1 MPSEGDLSA
10 KWRDLYAVARA
21 EHLGVHD
28 IEYADL
34 RFADRIVVK
43 PIRADGA
50 RARGTAATDSNAD
63 HELVRRQRMP
73 KTEEKYIVALDIG
86 TSKVCV
92 LVGEVNDRGQIEII
106 GKGTSPMKGTRR
118 GNIIN
123 LDQAIDAVKKAVDEA
138 EVMAGLQIESV
149 YVGVAG
155 DHIRSVNSRGVV
167 SVIGKHKE
175 IAREDIDRVIEA
187 SKSINVPAE
196 LELLH
201 VIPREFV
208 VDGQDGIH
216 DPLGMTAARLEANVH
231 IVTGAR
237 THNQNVLTCVN
248 KAGIA
253 VQELV
258 LEQLAAAEAVLTQDE
273 REMGVLLMDIGAGTT
288 DYAVFL
294 EGNVVHTNVL
304 PVGAGH
310 FTSDISVVL
319 RTPMEDAERIK
330 KRYGCAL
337 GSLVTEDDPIEVP
350 TVGGRAPKI
359 LSKHELTEHPRAAR
373 GGDREARLSRHREG
387 RAGQRDPQ
395 RRGRSSAA
403 ARRWTAWWRWS
414 SRCSTSRRARACR
427 AGLSGLSDTV
437 AGPEWAAAAG
447 LLLWG
452 FRDRHESPASVRA
465 AGFARKSRTR
475 SSRCSR

>member
-1 MPSEGDLSA
+1 
-10 KWRDLYAVARA
+10 
-21 EHLGVHD
+21 
-28 IEYADL
+28 
-34 RFADRIVVK
+34 
-43 PIRADGA
+43 
-50 RARGTAATDSNAD
+50 
-63 HELVRRQRMP
+63 MP

-92 LVGEVNDRGQIEII
+92 LVGEITDRGQLEII

-123 LDQAIDAVKKAVDEA
+123 LDQAIEAVKKAVDEA

-167 SVIGKHKE
+167 SVTGKHRE
-175 IAREDIDRVIEA
+175 ISRDDIDRVIEA
-187 SKSINVPAE
+187 SKSINVPPD

-216 DPLGMTAARLEANVH
+216 DPLGMTAGRLEANVH

-237 THNQNVLTCVN
+237 THNQNVLTAVN

-294 EGNVVHTNVL
+294 EGNVVHT
-304 PVGAGH
+304 
-310 FTSDISVVL
+310 SDISVVL

-337 GSLVTEDDPIEVP
+337 GSLVTQDDPIEVP

-359 LSKHELTEHPRAAR
+359 LSRRELTNILEPRAAEIAKLVYRDLEKVGLDKEIRSGVVVVGGGAEMEGIVEMIEQVFDQQARKGMPR
-373 GGDREARLSRHREG
+373 GL
-387 RAGQRDPQ
+387 
-395 RRGRSSAA
+395 
-403 ARRWTAWWRWS
+403 
-414 SRCSTSRRARACR
+414 
-427 AGLSGLSDTV
+427 AGLADTV
-437 AGPEWAAAAG
+437 HGPEWAAAAG

-452 FRDRHESPASVRA
+452 FRDRARVRKQPRRGLGKIAESVRSW
-465 AGFARKSRTR
+465 FAQTS
-475 SSRCSR
+475 

>member
-1 MPSEGDLSA
+1 
-10 KWRDLYAVARA
+10 
-21 EHLGVHD
+21 
-28 IEYADL
+28 
-34 RFADRIVVK
+34 
-43 PIRADGA
+43 
-50 RARGTAATDSNAD
+50 
-63 HELVRRQRMP
+63 MP

-167 SVIGKHKE
+167 SV
-175 IAREDIDRVIEA
+175 
-187 SKSINVPAE
+187 
-196 LELLH
+196 
-201 VIPREFV
+201 
-208 VDGQDGIH
+208 DGQAPGDLARRHRPRHRGVEV
-216 DPLGMTAARLEANVH
+216 DQRPGGAGAAARDS
-231 IVTGAR
+231 AR
-237 THNQNVLTCVN
+237 VRRRRPGRHSRSARDDRDAARSERAHRHRRADAQPERAHRVN

-359 LSKHELTEHPRAAR
+359 LSKHELTNILEPRAAEIAKLVYRDLEKVGLDKEIRSGVVVVGGGAEMDGMVEMVEQVFDQQARKGVPR
-373 GGDREARLSRHREG
+373 GLG
-387 RAGQRDPQ
+387 
-395 RRGRSSAA
+395 
-403 ARRWTAWWRWS
+403 
-414 SRCSTSRRARACR
+414 
-427 AGLSGLSDTV
+427 GLSDTV

-452 FRDRHESPASVRA
+452 FRNRTRKCASVRA
-465 AGFARKSRTR
+465 RGFAQVADSFKSAV
-475 SSRCSR
+475 SRRRRNSKYCLNASQKMVTLPGDGK

>member
-1 MPSEGDLSA
+1 MP
-10 KWRDLYAVARA
+10 R
-21 EHLGVHD
+21 
-28 IEYADL
+28 
-34 RFADRIVVK
+34 
-43 PIRADGA
+43 
-50 RARGTAATDSNAD
+50 
-63 HELVRRQRMP
+63 
-73 KTEEKYIVALDIG
+73 TEDKYIVALDIG
-86 TSKVCV
+86 TSKVCA
-92 LVGEVNDRGQIEII
+92 LVGEVTDRGQLEII
-106 GKGTSPMKGTRR
+106 GKGTAPMKGTRR

-123 LDQAIDAVKKAVDEA
+123 LDQAIEAVKKAVDEA

-149 YVGVAG
+149 FVGVAG

-167 SVIGKHKE
+167 SVMGKHKE

-187 SKSINVPAE
+187 SKSINIPAE

-208 VDGQDGIH
+208 VDAQDGIH
-216 DPLGMTAARLEANVH
+216 DPLGMTATRLEANVH

-253 VQELV
+253 VQEIV

-273 REMGVLLMDIGAGTT
+273 REMGVLLMDIGGGTT

-337 GSLVTEDDPIEVP
+337 TSLVTDDDPIEVP

-359 LSKHELTEHPRAAR
+359 LSRHELTGILEPRAMEIAKLVYR
-373 GGDREARLSRHREG
+373 DLEKVGLDKEIRSGVVLVGGGAEMDGMVEMVEQVFDQQA
-387 RAGQRDPQ
+387 
-395 RRGRSSAA
+395 RRGVPRGFG
-403 ARRWTAWWRWS
+403 
-414 SRCSTSRRARACR
+414 
-427 AGLSGLSDTV
+427 GLADTV
-437 AGPEWAAAAG
+437 SGPEWAAAAG

-452 FRDRHESPASVRA
+452 LKGQSKVKKRPRKGLARVADSFKQW
-465 AGFARKSRTR
+465 FAWN
-475 SSRCSR
+475 

>member
-1 MPSEGDLSA
+1 MP
-10 KWRDLYAVARA
+10 R
-21 EHLGVHD
+21 
-28 IEYADL
+28 
-34 RFADRIVVK
+34 
-43 PIRADGA
+43 
-50 RARGTAATDSNAD
+50 
-63 HELVRRQRMP
+63 
-73 KTEEKYIVALDIG
+73 TEEKYIVALDIG

-92 LVGEVNDRGQIEII
+92 LVGEINDRNQIEII

-123 LDQAIDAVKKAVDEA
+123 LDQAVDAVKKAVDEA

-149 YVGVAG
+149 YVGVSG

-167 SVIGKHKE
+167 SVMGKHKE

-187 SKSINVPAE
+187 SKSINIPAE

-216 DPLGMTAARLEANVH
+216 DPLGMTATRLEANVH

-237 THNQNVLTCVN
+237 THDQNILTAVN

-258 LEQLAAAEAVLTQDE
+258 LEQLAAGEAVLTQDE
-273 REMGVLLMDIGAGTT
+273 REMGVLLMDLGAGTT

-337 GSLVTEDDPIEVP
+337 ASLVTEDDPIEVP

-359 LSKHELTEHPRAAR
+359 LSKQELTGILEPRAAEIAKLVYR
-373 GGDREARLSRHREG
+373 DLEKVGLEKEIRSGVVLVGGGAEMDGIVEIAEQIFDQS
-387 RAGQRDPQ
+387 A
-395 RRGRSSAA
+395 RRGVPR
-403 ARRWTAWWRWS
+403 
-414 SRCSTSRRARACR
+414 
-427 AGLSGLSDTV
+427 GLGGLSDTV
-437 AGPEWAAAAG
+437 PGPEWAAAAG

-452 FRDRHESPASVRA
+452 FRTEAKVRRRP
-465 AGFARKSRTR
+465 RKGLAKVADSFKQLFTWN
-475 SSRCSR
+475 

>member
-1 MPSEGDLSA
+1 M
-10 KWRDLYAVARA
+10 AR
-21 EHLGVHD
+21 
-28 IEYADL
+28 
-34 RFADRIVVK
+34 
-43 PIRADGA
+43 
-50 RARGTAATDSNAD
+50 
-63 HELVRRQRMP
+63 
-73 KTEEKYIVALDIG
+73 TEEKYIVALDIG

-92 LVGEVNDRGQIEII
+92 LVGEISDRRQLEII
-106 GKGTSPMKGTRR
+106 GKGTAPMRGTRR

-123 LDQAIDAVKKAVDEA
+123 LDQAVDAVKKAVDEA

-167 SVIGKHKE
+167 SVVGKHRE
-175 IAREDIDRVIEA
+175 ISREDIDRVIEA
-187 SKSINVPAE
+187 SKSINIPAE

-216 DPLGMTAARLEANVH
+216 DPLGMTAQRLEANVH

-237 THNQNVLTCVN
+237 THNQNILTCVN

-258 LEQLAAAEAVLTQDE
+258 LEQLAAGEAVLTPDE
-273 REMGVLLMDIGAGTT
+273 REMGVLLLDLGAGTA

-330 KRYGCAL
+330 KRHGCAL
-337 GSLVTEDDPIEVP
+337 SSLITENDPIEVP

-359 LSKHELTEHPRAAR
+359 VSRHELTNILEPRAAEIAKLVYKDLEKVGLDKEIRSGVVMVGGGAEMDGMIEMIEQVFDQQARKGIPR
-373 GGDREARLSRHREG
+373 GLG
-387 RAGQRDPQ
+387 
-395 RRGRSSAA
+395 
-403 ARRWTAWWRWS
+403 
-414 SRCSTSRRARACR
+414 
-427 AGLSGLSDTV
+427 GLADTV

-452 FRDRHESPASVRA
+452 FRTEAKVRKRPRTGLARVADSFRSWFA
-465 AGFARKSRTR
+465 AE
-475 SSRCSR
+475 

>member
-1 MPSEGDLSA
+1 
-10 KWRDLYAVARA
+10 
-21 EHLGVHD
+21 
-28 IEYADL
+28 
-34 RFADRIVVK
+34 
-43 PIRADGA
+43 
-50 RARGTAATDSNAD
+50 
-63 HELVRRQRMP
+63 MP
-73 KTEEKYIVALDIG
+73 KTEEKYVVALDIG

-92 LVGEVNDRGQIEII
+92 LVGEVNDRNQLEII

-138 EVMAGLQIESV
+138 EVMAGLQIESA

-167 SVIGKHKE
+167 SVMGKHKE

-201 VIPREFV
+201 VVPRQFV

-216 DPLGMTAARLEANVH
+216 DPLGMTAQRLEANVH

-237 THNQNVLTCVN
+237 THNQNVLTAVN

-273 REMGVLLMDIGAGTT
+273 REMGVLLMDVGAGTT

-359 LSKHELTEHPRAAR
+359 LSKHELTNILEPRAAEIAKLVYRDLEKVGLEKEIRSGVVLVGGGAEMDGMVEMVEQIFDQQARKGVPR
-373 GGDREARLSRHREG
+373 GLG
-387 RAGQRDPQ
+387 
-395 RRGRSSAA
+395 
-403 ARRWTAWWRWS
+403 
-414 SRCSTSRRARACR
+414 
-427 AGLSGLSDTV
+427 GLADTV

-452 FRDRHESPASVRA
+452 FRDRTRVRKRPRKGLARMVDSFRSLFA
-465 AGFARKSRTR
+465 ATD
-475 SSRCSR
+475 

>member
-1 MPSEGDLSA
+1 MS
-10 KWRDLYAVARA
+10 R
-21 EHLGVHD
+21 
-28 IEYADL
+28 
-34 RFADRIVVK
+34 
-43 PIRADGA
+43 
-50 RARGTAATDSNAD
+50 
-63 HELVRRQRMP
+63 
-73 KTEEKYIVALDIG
+73 TEDKYIVALDIG
-86 TSKVCV
+86 TSKVCA
-92 LVGEVNDRGQIEII
+92 LVGEINDRGHVEII

-138 EVMAGLQIESV
+138 EVMAGLQIESA

-167 SVIGKHKE
+167 SVMGKHKE
-175 IAREDIDRVIEA
+175 IGREDIDRVIEA
-187 SKSINVPAE
+187 SKSIAIPAE

-216 DPLGMTAARLEANVH
+216 DPLGMTATRLEANVH

-237 THNQNVLTCVN
+237 THDQNILTCVN

-253 VQELV
+253 VHELV

-273 REMGVLLMDIGAGTT
+273 REMGVLLMDIGGGTT

-337 GSLVTEDDPIEVP
+337 ASLVTEDDPIEVP

-359 LSKHELTEHPRAAR
+359 LSRQELTGILEPRAAEIAKLVYR
-373 GGDREARLSRHREG
+373 DLEKVGLDKEIRSGVVLVGGGAEMDGMVEMVEQVFDQQA
-387 RAGQRDPQ
+387 
-395 RRGRSSAA
+395 RRGVPR
-403 ARRWTAWWRWS
+403 
-414 SRCSTSRRARACR
+414 
-427 AGLSGLSDTV
+427 GVGGLSDTV
-437 AGPEWAAAAG
+437 GGPEWAAAVG

-452 FRDRHESPASVRA
+452 LKDQSRVRKRPRKGLA
-465 AGFARKSRTR
+465 KVADSFKSLFAWT
-475 SSRCSR
+475 

>member
-1 MPSEGDLSA
+1 MP
-10 KWRDLYAVARA
+10 R
-21 EHLGVHD
+21 
-28 IEYADL
+28 
-34 RFADRIVVK
+34 
-43 PIRADGA
+43 
-50 RARGTAATDSNAD
+50 
-63 HELVRRQRMP
+63 
-73 KTEEKYIVALDIG
+73 TEDKYVVALDIG
-86 TSKVCV
+86 TSKVCA
-92 LVGEVNDRGQIEII
+92 LVGEISDRGLLEII

-123 LDQAIDAVKKAVDEA
+123 LDQAIEAVKKAVDEA
-138 EVMAGLQIESV
+138 EVMAGLQIDAV
-149 YVGVAG
+149 YAGVSG

-167 SVIGKHKE
+167 SVMGKHKE
-175 IAREDIDRVIEA
+175 IGREDIDRVIEA
-187 SKSINVPAE
+187 SKSINIPAE

-216 DPLGMTAARLEANVH
+216 DPVGMTATRLEANVH

-237 THNQNVLTCVN
+237 THDQNILTCVN

-273 REMGVLLMDIGAGTT
+273 REMGVLLMDIGGGTT

-337 GSLVTEDDPIEVP
+337 SSLVMSDDPIEVP

-359 LSKHELTEHPRAAR
+359 LSKHELTGILEPRAAEIAKLVYRDLEKVGLEKEIRSGVVLVGGGAEMDGMVELVEQVFDQSARKGVPR
-373 GGDREARLSRHREG
+373 GFG
-387 RAGQRDPQ
+387 
-395 RRGRSSAA
+395 
-403 ARRWTAWWRWS
+403 
-414 SRCSTSRRARACR
+414 
-427 AGLSGLSDTV
+427 GLADTV
-437 AGPEWAAAAG
+437 SSPEYVAAAG

-452 FRDRHESPASVRA
+452 LRNQTKVQAKRPRR
-465 AGFARKSRTR
+465 GFAKVADSFR
-475 SSRCSR
+475 SWFAWS

>member
-1 MPSEGDLSA
+1 MP
-10 KWRDLYAVARA
+10 R
-21 EHLGVHD
+21 
-28 IEYADL
+28 
-34 RFADRIVVK
+34 
-43 PIRADGA
+43 
-50 RARGTAATDSNAD
+50 
-63 HELVRRQRMP
+63 
-73 KTEEKYIVALDIG
+73 TEEKYIVALDIG

-92 LVGEVNDRGQIEII
+92 LVGEVNDRNQVEII

-149 YVGVAG
+149 YVGMAG

-167 SVIGKHKE
+167 SVMRKHKE
-175 IAREDIDRVIEA
+175 IGPEDIDRVIEA
-187 SKSINVPAE
+187 SKSINIPGE

-216 DPLGMTAARLEANVH
+216 DPLGMTATRLEANVH

-237 THNQNVLTCVN
+237 THNQNILTCVN

-273 REMGVLLMDIGAGTT
+273 REMGVLLMDLGAGTT

-330 KRYGCAL
+330 KRYGCAIA
-337 GSLVTEDDPIEVP
+337 SLVTEDDPIEVP

-359 LSKHELTEHPRAAR
+359 LTRQELTSILEPRAAEIAKLVYRDLEKVGLEKEIRSGVVLVGGGAEMDGMVEMVEQVFDQSARKGVPR
-373 GGDREARLSRHREG
+373 GLG
-387 RAGQRDPQ
+387 
-395 RRGRSSAA
+395 
-403 ARRWTAWWRWS
+403 
-414 SRCSTSRRARACR
+414 
-427 AGLSGLSDTV
+427 GLSDTV
-437 AGPEWAAAAG
+437 NGPEWTAAAG

-452 FRDRHESPASVRA
+452 FRNQAKTRRRPKRGLGKVAESVKQLFSW
-465 AGFARKSRTR
+465 S
-475 SSRCSR
+475 

>member
-1 MPSEGDLSA
+1 M
-10 KWRDLYAVARA
+10 AR
-21 EHLGVHD
+21 
-28 IEYADL
+28 
-34 RFADRIVVK
+34 
-43 PIRADGA
+43 
-50 RARGTAATDSNAD
+50 
-63 HELVRRQRMP
+63 
-73 KTEEKYIVALDIG
+73 TEENYIVALDIG

-92 LVGEVNDRGQIEII
+92 LVGEINDRNQIEII

-123 LDQAIDAVKKAVDEA
+123 LDQAVEAVKKAVDEA

-167 SVIGKHKE
+167 SVMGKHKE
-175 IAREDIDRVIEA
+175 IGREDIERVIEA
-187 SKSINVPAE
+187 SKSINIPGE

-216 DPLGMTAARLEANVH
+216 DPLGMTATRLEANVH

-237 THNQNVLTCVN
+237 THDQNILTCVN

-258 LEQLAAAEAVLTQDE
+258 LEQLAAAESVLTQDE
-273 REMGVLLMDIGAGTT
+273 REMGVLLMDLGAGTT

-319 RTPMEDAERIK
+319 RTPMDDAERIK

-337 GSLVTEDDPIEVP
+337 ASLVIADDPIEVP

-359 LSKHELTEHPRAAR
+359 LTKQELTGILEPRAAEIAKLVYRDLEKVGLEKEIRSGVVLVGGGAEMDGMVEMVEQVFDQQARKGVPR
-373 GGDREARLSRHREG
+373 GLGGLADTVNTPEC
-387 RAGQRDPQ
+387 
-395 RRGRSSAA
+395 AA
-403 ARRWTAWWRWS
+403 AT
-414 SRCSTSRRARACR
+414 
-427 AGLSGLSDTV
+427 
-437 AGPEWAAAAG
+437 G

-452 FRDRHESPASVRA
+452 FRHQAKARRRPRRGLARVADTMKQW
-465 AGFARKSRTR
+465 FAFS
-475 SSRCSR
+475 

>member
-1 MPSEGDLSA
+1 MP
-10 KWRDLYAVARA
+10 R
-21 EHLGVHD
+21 
-28 IEYADL
+28 
-34 RFADRIVVK
+34 
-43 PIRADGA
+43 
-50 RARGTAATDSNAD
+50 
-63 HELVRRQRMP
+63 
-73 KTEEKYIVALDIG
+73 TEEKYIVALDIG

-92 LVGEVNDRGQIEII
+92 LVGEINDRNQIEII

-123 LDQAIDAVKKAVDEA
+123 LDQAVDAVKKAVDEA

-167 SVIGKHKE
+167 SVMGKHKE
-175 IAREDIDRVIEA
+175 IGREDIDRVIEA
-187 SKSINVPAE
+187 SKSINIPAE

-216 DPLGMTAARLEANVH
+216 DPLGMTATRLEANVH

-237 THNQNVLTCVN
+237 THDQNILTAVN

-273 REMGVLLMDIGAGTT
+273 REMGVLLMDLGAGTT

-330 KRYGCAL
+330 KRYGCVLA
-337 GSLVTEDDPIEVP
+337 SLVTEDDPIEVP

-359 LSKHELTEHPRAAR
+359 LSKQELTGILEPRAAEIAKLVYR
-373 GGDREARLSRHREG
+373 DLEKVGLEKEIRSGVVIVGGGAEMDGIVEMSEQIFDQSA
-387 RAGQRDPQ
+387 
-395 RRGRSSAA
+395 RRGVPR
-403 ARRWTAWWRWS
+403 
-414 SRCSTSRRARACR
+414 
-427 AGLSGLSDTV
+427 GLGGLSDTV

-452 FRDRHESPASVRA
+452 FRTEAKVRRRP
-465 AGFARKSRTR
+465 RKGLGKVADSFKQLFTWG
-475 SSRCSR
+475 

>member
-1 MPSEGDLSA
+1 MS
-10 KWRDLYAVARA
+10 R
-21 EHLGVHD
+21 
-28 IEYADL
+28 
-34 RFADRIVVK
+34 
-43 PIRADGA
+43 
-50 RARGTAATDSNAD
+50 
-63 HELVRRQRMP
+63 
-73 KTEEKYIVALDIG
+73 TEDKYIVALDIG
-86 TSKVCV
+86 TSKVCA
-92 LVGEVNDRGQIEII
+92 LVGEISDRGQLEII

-123 LDQAIDAVKKAVDEA
+123 LDQAIEAVKKAVDEA

-167 SVIGKHKE
+167 SVMGKHKE
-175 IAREDIDRVIEA
+175 IGREDIDRVIEA
-187 SKSINVPAE
+187 SKSIAIPPD

-201 VIPREFV
+201 VIPREFI

-216 DPLGMTAARLEANVH
+216 DPQGMTAARLESNVH

-273 REMGVLLMDIGAGTT
+273 REMGVLLMDIGGGTT

-294 EGNVVHTNVL
+294 EGNVIHTNVL

-337 GSLVTEDDPIEVP
+337 ASLVTEDDPIEVP

-359 LSKHELTEHPRAAR
+359 LSRQELTGILEPRAAEIAKLVYRDLEKVGLEKEIRSGVVLVGGGAEMDGMVEMVEQVFDQQARKGVPR
-373 GGDREARLSRHREG
+373 GVG
-387 RAGQRDPQ
+387 
-395 RRGRSSAA
+395 
-403 ARRWTAWWRWS
+403 
-414 SRCSTSRRARACR
+414 
-427 AGLSGLSDTV
+427 GLSDTV
-437 AGPEWAAAAG
+437 SGPEWAAACG

-452 FRDRHESPASVRA
+452 LRDQTRIRKRPRKGLSRVADSFKQW
-465 AGFARKSRTR
+465 FAWS
-475 SSRCSR
+475 

>member
-1 MPSEGDLSA
+1 MP
-10 KWRDLYAVARA
+10 R
-21 EHLGVHD
+21 
-28 IEYADL
+28 
-34 RFADRIVVK
+34 
-43 PIRADGA
+43 
-50 RARGTAATDSNAD
+50 
-63 HELVRRQRMP
+63 
-73 KTEEKYIVALDIG
+73 TEEKYVVALDIG

-92 LVGEVNDRGQIEII
+92 LVGEVNDRGQLEII

-123 LDQAIDAVKKAVDEA
+123 LDQAIDAVKKAIDEA
-138 EVMAGLQIESV
+138 EVMAGLQIETAF
-149 YVGVAG
+149 VGIAG

-167 SVIGKHKE
+167 SVTGKHKE
-175 IAREDIDRVIEA
+175 ISREDIDRVIEA

-253 VQELV
+253 VQEIV

-273 REMGVLLMDIGAGTT
+273 REMGVLLMDMGAGTT

-337 GSLVTEDDPIEVP
+337 GSLVTDDDPIEVP

-359 LSKHELTEHPRAAR
+359 LSRHELTNILEPRAAEIAKLVYRDIEKVGLEKEIRSGVVVVGGGAEMEGVVEMVEQIFNQQARKGTPR
-373 GGDREARLSRHREG
+373 GLG
-387 RAGQRDPQ
+387 
-395 RRGRSSAA
+395 
-403 ARRWTAWWRWS
+403 
-414 SRCSTSRRARACR
+414 
-427 AGLSGLSDTV
+427 GLSDTV
-437 AGPEWAAAAG
+437 NAPEWAAAAG

-452 FRDRHESPASVRA
+452 FRMQSKVRRRPRRGLARVAESFRSW
-465 AGFARKSRTR
+465 FATS
-475 SSRCSR
+475 

>member
-1 MPSEGDLSA
+1 MS
-10 KWRDLYAVARA
+10 R
-21 EHLGVHD
+21 
-28 IEYADL
+28 
-34 RFADRIVVK
+34 
-43 PIRADGA
+43 
-50 RARGTAATDSNAD
+50 
-63 HELVRRQRMP
+63 
-73 KTEEKYIVALDIG
+73 TEEKYVVALDIG
-86 TSKVCV
+86 TSKVCA
-92 LVGEVNDRGQIEII
+92 LIGEIGERGQLEII
-106 GKGTSPMKGTRR
+106 GKGTAPMRGTRR

-123 LDQAIDAVKKAVDEA
+123 LDQAVEAVKKAVDEA
-138 EVMAGLQIESV
+138 EVMAGLQVESV
-149 YVGVAG
+149 YVGVSG

-167 SVIGKHKE
+167 SVMGKHKE
-175 IAREDIDRVIEA
+175 IGRDDIDRVIEA

-216 DPLGMTAARLEANVH
+216 DPLGMTATRLEANVH

-253 VQELV
+253 VKELV

-273 REMGVLLMDIGAGTT
+273 REMGVLLMDIGGGTT

-330 KRYGCAL
+330 KRHGCAL
-337 GSLVTEDDPIEVP
+337 TSMVAGEDPIEVP

-359 LSKHELTEHPRAAR
+359 LSRQELTGILEPRAAEIAKLVYR
-373 GGDREARLSRHREG
+373 DLEKVGLEKEIRSGVVLVGGGAEMEGMVEMVEQIFDHQARKG
-387 RAGQRDPQ
+387 VPQ
-395 RRGRSSAA
+395 GVG
-403 ARRWTAWWRWS
+403 
-414 SRCSTSRRARACR
+414 
-427 AGLSGLSDTV
+427 GLADTV
-437 AGPEWAAAAG
+437 SGPEWAAATG

-452 FRDRHESPASVRA
+452 LKDQTKARRRPKKGLSKVADSFKQW
-465 AGFARKSRTR
+465 FAWA
-475 SSRCSR
+475 

>member
-1 MPSEGDLSA
+1 
-10 KWRDLYAVARA
+10 
-21 EHLGVHD
+21 
-28 IEYADL
+28 
-34 RFADRIVVK
+34 
-43 PIRADGA
+43 
-50 RARGTAATDSNAD
+50 
-63 HELVRRQRMP
+63 MP

-92 LVGEVNDRGQIEII
+92 LVGEVSDRNQLEII

-123 LDQAIDAVKKAVDEA
+123 LDQAIDAVKKAIDEA

-149 YVGVAG
+149 YVGIAG
-155 DHIRSVNSRGVV
+155 DHIRSVNSRGVI
-167 SVIGKHKE
+167 SVMGKHKE
-175 IAREDIDRVIEA
+175 ISRDDIDRVIEA
-187 SKSINVPAE
+187 SKTINIPGE

-201 VIPREFV
+201 VIPREFI

-216 DPLGMTAARLEANVH
+216 DPLGMTAQRLEANVH

-237 THNQNVLTCVN
+237 THDQNVLTAVN

-273 REMGVLLMDIGAGTT
+273 REMGVLLMDLGAGTT

-359 LSKHELTEHPRAAR
+359 LSRHELTNILEPRAAEIAKLVYRDLEKVGLDKEIRSGVVIVGGGAEMDGMVEMVEQIFDQQARKGMPR
-373 GGDREARLSRHREG
+373 GLG
-387 RAGQRDPQ
+387 
-395 RRGRSSAA
+395 
-403 ARRWTAWWRWS
+403 
-414 SRCSTSRRARACR
+414 
-427 AGLSGLSDTV
+427 GLSDTV
-437 AGPEWAAAAG
+437 SGPEWAAAAG

-452 FRDRHESPASVRA
+452 FRDRSRIRKRPRKGLARLADSFRSL
-465 AGFARKSRTR
+465 FAQE
-475 SSRCSR
+475 

>member
-1 MPSEGDLSA
+1 
-10 KWRDLYAVARA
+10 
-21 EHLGVHD
+21 
-28 IEYADL
+28 
-34 RFADRIVVK
+34 
-43 PIRADGA
+43 
-50 RARGTAATDSNAD
+50 
-63 HELVRRQRMP
+63 MP

-92 LVGEVNDRGQIEII
+92 LVGEVNDRGQLEII

-123 LDQAIDAVKKAVDEA
+123 LDQAIDAVKKAIDEA
-138 EVMAGLQIESV
+138 EVMAGVQIESV
-149 YVGVAG
+149 YVGIAG
-155 DHIRSVNSRGVV
+155 DHIRSVNSRGVI
-167 SVIGKHKE
+167 SVMGKHKE

-237 THNQNVLTCVN
+237 THNQNVLTAVN

-273 REMGVLLMDIGAGTT
+273 REMGVLLMDVGAGTT

-359 LSKHELTEHPRAAR
+359 LSRHELTNILEPRAAEISKLVYR
-373 GGDREARLSRHREG
+373 DLEKVGLDKEIRSGVVLVGGGAEMDGMVEIVEQIFDQQA
-387 RAGQRDPQ
+387 
-395 RRGRSSAA
+395 RRGTPR
-403 ARRWTAWWRWS
+403 
-414 SRCSTSRRARACR
+414 
-427 AGLSGLSDTV
+427 GLGGLSDTV
-437 AGPEWAAAAG
+437 GGPEWAAAAG

-452 FRDRHESPASVRA
+452 FRDRARVRKRPAKGLSKIASSVKSW
-465 AGFARKSRTR
+465 FATT
-475 SSRCSR
+475 

>member
-1 MPSEGDLSA
+1 MPRTE
-10 KWRDLYAVARA
+10 
-21 EHLGVHD
+21 
-28 IEYADL
+28 
-34 RFADRIVVK
+34 DR
-43 PIRADGA
+43 
-50 RARGTAATDSNAD
+50 
-63 HELVRRQRMP
+63 
-73 KTEEKYIVALDIG
+73 YIVALDIG
-86 TSKVCV
+86 TSKATV
-92 LVGEVNDRGQIEII
+92 LVGEINDRNQIEII

-167 SVIGKHKE
+167 SVMGKHKE
-175 IAREDIDRVIEA
+175 IGHEDIERVIEA

-216 DPLGMTAARLEANVH
+216 DPLGMTATRLEANVH

-237 THNQNVLTCVN
+237 THDQNVLTCVN

-273 REMGVLLMDIGAGTT
+273 REMGVLLMDLGAGTT

-330 KRYGCAL
+330 KRHGCAL
-337 GSLVTEDDPIEVP
+337 ASLVTEDDPIEVP

-359 LSKHELTEHPRAAR
+359 LSKQELTGILEPRAAEIAKLVYRDLEKVGLDKEIRSGVVIVGGGAEMDGLVEMVEQVFDQQARKGAPR
-373 GGDREARLSRHREG
+373 GLG
-387 RAGQRDPQ
+387 
-395 RRGRSSAA
+395 
-403 ARRWTAWWRWS
+403 
-414 SRCSTSRRARACR
+414 
-427 AGLSGLSDTV
+427 GLADTV
-437 AGPEWAAAAG
+437 GGPEWAAAAG

-452 FRDRHESPASVRA
+452 FRNQAKVRRRPRRGLSKVADSVKSW
-465 AGFARKSRTR
+465 FAWS
-475 SSRCSR
+475 

>member
-1 MPSEGDLSA
+1 MS
-10 KWRDLYAVARA
+10 R
-21 EHLGVHD
+21 
-28 IEYADL
+28 
-34 RFADRIVVK
+34 
-43 PIRADGA
+43 
-50 RARGTAATDSNAD
+50 
-63 HELVRRQRMP
+63 
-73 KTEEKYIVALDIG
+73 TEDKYIVALDIG
-86 TSKVCV
+86 TSKVCA
-92 LVGEVNDRGQIEII
+92 LVGEISDRGQLEII

-123 LDQAIDAVKKAVDEA
+123 LDQAVEAVKKAVDEA
-138 EVMAGLQIESV
+138 EVMAGLQIESA

-167 SVIGKHKE
+167 SVMGKHKE
-175 IAREDIDRVIEA
+175 IAREDVDRVIEA
-187 SKSINVPAE
+187 SKSINIPSE

-216 DPLGMTAARLEANVH
+216 DPLGMTATRLEANVH

-273 REMGVLLMDIGAGTT
+273 REMGVLLMDLGGGTT

-294 EGNVVHTNVL
+294 EGNVIHTNVL

-337 GSLVTEDDPIEVP
+337 ASLVMEDDPIEVP

-359 LSKHELTEHPRAAR
+359 LSRQELTGILEPRAAEIAKLVYRDLEKVGLDKEIRSGVVVVGGGAEMDGIVEMVEQVFDQQARKGVPR
-373 GGDREARLSRHREG
+373 GVG
-387 RAGQRDPQ
+387 
-395 RRGRSSAA
+395 
-403 ARRWTAWWRWS
+403 
-414 SRCSTSRRARACR
+414 
-427 AGLSGLSDTV
+427 GLADTV
-437 AGPEWAAAAG
+437 GGPEWAAASG

-452 FRDRHESPASVRA
+452 LRDQARVRRRPRKGLA
-465 AGFARKSRTR
+465 KVADSFKQWFAWS
-475 SSRCSR
+475 

>member
-1 MPSEGDLSA
+1 
-10 KWRDLYAVARA
+10 
-21 EHLGVHD
+21 
-28 IEYADL
+28 
-34 RFADRIVVK
+34 
-43 PIRADGA
+43 
-50 RARGTAATDSNAD
+50 
-63 HELVRRQRMP
+63 MP
-73 KTEEKYIVALDIG
+73 KTEEKYVVALDIG

-92 LVGEVNDRGQIEII
+92 LVGEVNDRNQLEII
-106 GKGTSPMKGTRR
+106 GKGTAPMKGTRR

-149 YVGVAG
+149 YAGIAG

-167 SVIGKHKE
+167 SVMGKHKE

-187 SKSINVPAE
+187 SKSINIPAE

-201 VIPREFV
+201 VVPRQFV

-216 DPLGMTAARLEANVH
+216 DPLGMTAQRLEANVH

-237 THNQNVLTCVN
+237 THNQNTLTAVN

-359 LSKHELTEHPRAAR
+359 LSKHELTNILEPRAAEIAKLVYRDLEKVGLEKEIRSGVVLVGGGAEMDGMVEMVEQVFDQQARKGVPR
-373 GGDREARLSRHREG
+373 GLG
-387 RAGQRDPQ
+387 
-395 RRGRSSAA
+395 
-403 ARRWTAWWRWS
+403 
-414 SRCSTSRRARACR
+414 
-427 AGLSGLSDTV
+427 GLSDTV

-452 FRDRHESPASVRA
+452 FRDRTRIRKRPRKGLARLADSFRA
-465 AGFARKSRTR
+465 LFAQD
-475 SSRCSR
+475 

>member
-1 MPSEGDLSA
+1 MS
-10 KWRDLYAVARA
+10 R
-21 EHLGVHD
+21 
-28 IEYADL
+28 
-34 RFADRIVVK
+34 
-43 PIRADGA
+43 
-50 RARGTAATDSNAD
+50 
-63 HELVRRQRMP
+63 
-73 KTEEKYIVALDIG
+73 TEDKYIVALDIG
-86 TSKVCV
+86 TSKVCA
-92 LVGEVNDRGQIEII
+92 LVGEIGDRGQLEII

-123 LDQAIDAVKKAVDEA
+123 LDQAVEAVKKAVDEC
-138 EVMAGLQIESV
+138 EVMAGLQIESA

-167 SVIGKHKE
+167 SVMGKHKE

-187 SKSINVPAE
+187 SKSINVPSE

-216 DPLGMTAARLEANVH
+216 DPLGMTATRLEANVH

-273 REMGVLLMDIGAGTT
+273 REMGVLLMDLGGGTT

-294 EGNVVHTNVL
+294 EGNVIHTNVL

-337 GSLVTEDDPIEVP
+337 ASLVTDDDPIEVP

-359 LSKHELTEHPRAAR
+359 LSRQELTGILEPRAAEIAKLVYRDLEKVGLDKEIRSGVVVVGGGAEMDGIVEMVEQVFDQQARKGVPR
-373 GGDREARLSRHREG
+373 GVG
-387 RAGQRDPQ
+387 
-395 RRGRSSAA
+395 
-403 ARRWTAWWRWS
+403 
-414 SRCSTSRRARACR
+414 
-427 AGLSGLSDTV
+427 GLADTV
-437 AGPEWAAAAG
+437 SGPEWAAASG

-452 FRDRHESPASVRA
+452 LRDQTRVRKRPRKGLA
-465 AGFARKSRTR
+465 KVADSFKQWFAWS
-475 SSRCSR
+475 

>member
-1 MPSEGDLSA
+1 
-10 KWRDLYAVARA
+10 
-21 EHLGVHD
+21 
-28 IEYADL
+28 
-34 RFADRIVVK
+34 
-43 PIRADGA
+43 
-50 RARGTAATDSNAD
+50 
-63 HELVRRQRMP
+63 MP
-73 KTEEKYIVALDIG
+73 KTEEKYVVALDIG

-92 LVGEVNDRGQIEII
+92 LVGEVNDRNQLEII
-106 GKGTSPMKGTRR
+106 GKGTAPMKGTRR

-149 YVGVAG
+149 YAGIAG

-167 SVIGKHKE
+167 SVMGKHKE

-187 SKSINVPAE
+187 SKSINIPAE

-201 VIPREFV
+201 VVPRQFV

-216 DPLGMTAARLEANVH
+216 DPLGMTAQRLEANVH

-237 THNQNVLTCVN
+237 THNQNALTAVN

-359 LSKHELTEHPRAAR
+359 LSKHELTNILEPRAAEIAKLVYRDLEKVGLEKEIRSGVVLVGGGAEMDGMVEMVEQVFDQQARKGVPR
-373 GGDREARLSRHREG
+373 GLG
-387 RAGQRDPQ
+387 
-395 RRGRSSAA
+395 
-403 ARRWTAWWRWS
+403 
-414 SRCSTSRRARACR
+414 
-427 AGLSGLSDTV
+427 GLSDTV

-452 FRDRHESPASVRA
+452 FRDRTRIRKRPRK
-465 AGFARKSRTR
+465 GFAKLADSFR
-475 SSRCSR
+475 SLFAQD

>member
-1 MPSEGDLSA
+1 MS
-10 KWRDLYAVARA
+10 R
-21 EHLGVHD
+21 
-28 IEYADL
+28 
-34 RFADRIVVK
+34 
-43 PIRADGA
+43 
-50 RARGTAATDSNAD
+50 
-63 HELVRRQRMP
+63 
-73 KTEEKYIVALDIG
+73 TEEKYIVALDIG
-86 TSKVCV
+86 TSKVCA
-92 LVGEVNDRGQIEII
+92 LVGEINDRGQVELI

-123 LDQAIDAVKKAVDEA
+123 LDQAVDAVKKAVDEA
-138 EVMAGLQIESV
+138 EVMAGLQIESA

-167 SVIGKHKE
+167 SVMGKHKE

-187 SKSINVPAE
+187 SKSIAIPSE

-216 DPLGMTAARLEANVH
+216 DPLGMTAGRLEANVH

-258 LEQLAAAEAVLTQDE
+258 LEQLAAAESTLTQDE
-273 REMGVLLMDIGAGTT
+273 REMGVLLMDLGGGTT

-294 EGNVVHTNVL
+294 EGNVIHTNVL

-330 KRYGCAL
+330 RRYGCAL
-337 GSLVTEDDPIEVP
+337 ASLVMDDDPIEVP

-359 LSKHELTEHPRAAR
+359 LSRQELTGILEPRAAEIAKLVYRDLEKVGLEKEIRSGVVVVGGGAEMDGIVEMVEQVFDQQARKGVPR
-373 GGDREARLSRHREG
+373 GIG
-387 RAGQRDPQ
+387 
-395 RRGRSSAA
+395 
-403 ARRWTAWWRWS
+403 
-414 SRCSTSRRARACR
+414 
-427 AGLSGLSDTV
+427 GLSDTV
-437 AGPEWAAAAG
+437 GGPEWSAACG

-452 FRDRHESPASVRA
+452 LRDQ
-465 AGFARKSRTR
+465 SRTR
-475 SSRCSR
+475 KRPRKGLAKVADSFKQWFAWS

>member
-1 MPSEGDLSA
+1 MS
-10 KWRDLYAVARA
+10 R
-21 EHLGVHD
+21 
-28 IEYADL
+28 
-34 RFADRIVVK
+34 
-43 PIRADGA
+43 
-50 RARGTAATDSNAD
+50 
-63 HELVRRQRMP
+63 
-73 KTEEKYIVALDIG
+73 TEDKYIVALDIG
-86 TSKVCV
+86 TSKVCA
-92 LVGEVNDRGQIEII
+92 LVGEISERGQLEII

-123 LDQAIDAVKKAVDEA
+123 LDQAVEAVKKAVDEC
-138 EVMAGLQIESV
+138 EVMAGLQIESA

-167 SVIGKHKE
+167 SVMGKHKE

-187 SKSINVPAE
+187 SKSINIPSE

-216 DPLGMTAARLEANVH
+216 DPLGMTATRLEANVH

-273 REMGVLLMDIGAGTT
+273 REMGVLLMDLGGGTT

-294 EGNVVHTNVL
+294 EGNVIHTNVL

-337 GSLVTEDDPIEVP
+337 ASLVMEDDPIEVP

-359 LSKHELTEHPRAAR
+359 LSRQELTGILEPRAAEIAKLVYR
-373 GGDREARLSRHREG
+373 DLEKVGLDKEIRSGVVVVGGGAEMDGIVEMVEQVFDQQARKG
-387 RAGQRDPQ
+387 VP
-395 RRGRSSAA
+395 RSIG
-403 ARRWTAWWRWS
+403 
-414 SRCSTSRRARACR
+414 
-427 AGLSGLSDTV
+427 GLADTV
-437 AGPEWAAAAG
+437 SGPEWAAASG

-452 FRDRHESPASVRA
+452 LRDQTRVRRRPRKGLA
-465 AGFARKSRTR
+465 KVADSFKQWFAWS
-475 SSRCSR
+475 

>member
-1 MPSEGDLSA
+1 MP
-10 KWRDLYAVARA
+10 R
-21 EHLGVHD
+21 
-28 IEYADL
+28 
-34 RFADRIVVK
+34 
-43 PIRADGA
+43 P
-50 RARGTAATDSNAD
+50 
-63 HELVRRQRMP
+63 
-73 KTEEKYIVALDIG
+73 EERYVVALDIG

-92 LVGEVNDRGQIEII
+92 LVGEVNDRGQLEII
-106 GKGTSPMKGTRR
+106 GKGTAPMKGTRR

-123 LDQAIDAVKKAVDEA
+123 LDQAIEAVKRAVDEA
-138 EVMAGLQIESV
+138 EVMAGLQIEAV

-167 SVIGKHKE
+167 SVVGKHRE
-175 IAREDIDRVIEA
+175 ISRDDIDRVIEA

-216 DPLGMTAARLEANVH
+216 DPVGMTAQRLEANVH

-237 THNQNVLTCVN
+237 THNQHVLTCVN

-258 LEQLAAAEAVLTQDE
+258 LEQLAAAEAVLTADE

-337 GSLVTEDDPIEVP
+337 SSLVTEDDPIEVP
-350 TVGGRAPKI
+350 TVGGRAAKI
-359 LSKHELTEHPRAAR
+359 LSKHELTGIIEPRAAEIAKLVYKDLEKVGLEREIRSGVVLVGGGAEMDGMVEMVEQVFDQQARKGVPR
-373 GGDREARLSRHREG
+373 GLG
-387 RAGQRDPQ
+387 
-395 RRGRSSAA
+395 
-403 ARRWTAWWRWS
+403 
-414 SRCSTSRRARACR
+414 
-427 AGLSGLSDTV
+427 GLADTV
-437 AGPEWAAAAG
+437 AAPEWAAAAG

-452 FRDRHESPASVRA
+452 FRNQKEARKRPRNGLAKVAESVRA
-465 AGFARKSRTR
+465 WFAAS
-475 SSRCSR
+475 

>member
-1 MPSEGDLSA
+1 MS
-10 KWRDLYAVARA
+10 R
-21 EHLGVHD
+21 
-28 IEYADL
+28 
-34 RFADRIVVK
+34 
-43 PIRADGA
+43 
-50 RARGTAATDSNAD
+50 
-63 HELVRRQRMP
+63 
-73 KTEEKYIVALDIG
+73 TEDKYIVALDIG
-86 TSKVCV
+86 TSKVCA
-92 LVGEVNDRGQIEII
+92 LVGEISERGQLEII

-123 LDQAIDAVKKAVDEA
+123 LDQATEAVKRAVDEA
-138 EVMAGLQIESV
+138 EVMAGIQIESAF
-149 YVGVAG
+149 VGLSG

-167 SVIGKHKE
+167 SVMGRHKE
-175 IAREDIDRVIEA
+175 IGREDIDRVIEA

-216 DPLGMTAARLEANVH
+216 DPIGMTATRLEANVH

-237 THNQNVLTCVN
+237 THDQNVLTCVN

-273 REMGVLLMDIGAGTT
+273 REMGVLLMDVGGGTT

-337 GSLVTEDDPIEVP
+337 SSLVTEDDPIEVP

-359 LSKHELTEHPRAAR
+359 LSRQELTGILEPRAAELAKLVYRDLEKVGLDKEIRSGVVVVGGGAEMDGIVEMVEQVFDQQARKGVPR
-373 GGDREARLSRHREG
+373 GFG
-387 RAGQRDPQ
+387 
-395 RRGRSSAA
+395 
-403 ARRWTAWWRWS
+403 
-414 SRCSTSRRARACR
+414 
-427 AGLSGLSDTV
+427 GLADTV
-437 AGPEWAAAAG
+437 AGPDCAAAAG

-452 FRDRHESPASVRA
+452 LRSQTRMLVRRPRKGFGKVADSFRSW
-465 AGFARKSRTR
+465 FAWT
-475 SSRCSR
+475 

>member
-1 MPSEGDLSA
+1 
-10 KWRDLYAVARA
+10 
-21 EHLGVHD
+21 
-28 IEYADL
+28 
-34 RFADRIVVK
+34 
-43 PIRADGA
+43 
-50 RARGTAATDSNAD
+50 
-63 HELVRRQRMP
+63 MP
-73 KTEEKYIVALDIG
+73 KTEEKYVVALDIG

-92 LVGEVNDRGQIEII
+92 LVGEVNDRNQLEII
-106 GKGTSPMKGTRR
+106 GKGTAPMKGTRR

-149 YVGVAG
+149 YAGIAG

-167 SVIGKHKE
+167 SVMGKHKE
-175 IAREDIDRVIEA
+175 ISREDIDRVIEA
-187 SKSINVPAE
+187 SKSINIPAE

-201 VIPREFV
+201 VVPRQFV

-216 DPLGMTAARLEANVH
+216 DPLGMTAQRLEANVH

-237 THNQNVLTCVN
+237 THNQNALTAVN

-359 LSKHELTEHPRAAR
+359 LSKHELTNILEPRAAEIAKLVYRDLEKVGLEKEIRSGVVLVGGGAEMDGMVEMVEQVFDQQARKGVPR
-373 GGDREARLSRHREG
+373 GLG
-387 RAGQRDPQ
+387 
-395 RRGRSSAA
+395 
-403 ARRWTAWWRWS
+403 
-414 SRCSTSRRARACR
+414 
-427 AGLSGLSDTV
+427 GLSDTV

-452 FRDRHESPASVRA
+452 FRDRTRIRKRPRK
-465 AGFARKSRTR
+465 GFAKLADSFR
-475 SSRCSR
+475 SLFAQD

>member
-1 MPSEGDLSA
+1 
-10 KWRDLYAVARA
+10 
-21 EHLGVHD
+21 
-28 IEYADL
+28 
-34 RFADRIVVK
+34 
-43 PIRADGA
+43 
-50 RARGTAATDSNAD
+50 
-63 HELVRRQRMP
+63 MP
-73 KTEEKYIVALDIG
+73 KTEDKYIVALDIG

-92 LVGEVNDRGQIEII
+92 LVGEVNDRGALEII

-167 SVIGKHKE
+167 SIAGRQRE
-175 IAREDIDRVIEA
+175 ITREDIDRVIEA
-187 SKSINVPAE
+187 SKSINVPGE
-196 LELLH
+196 LEILH

-237 THNQNVLTCVN
+237 THNQNVLTAVN

-253 VQELV
+253 VDALV
-258 LEQLAAAEAVLTQDE
+258 LEQLAAAEAVLTPDE
-273 REMGVLLMDIGAGTT
+273 REMGVLLMDLGAGTT

-310 FTSDISVVL
+310 FTSDVSVVL

-359 LSKHELTEHPRAAR
+359 LSKQELTGILEPRAAEIAKLVHRDLEKVGLEKEIRSGVVVVGGGAEMDGIVEIVEQIFDQQARKGVPR
-373 GGDREARLSRHREG
+373 GLG
-387 RAGQRDPQ
+387 
-395 RRGRSSAA
+395 
-403 ARRWTAWWRWS
+403 
-414 SRCSTSRRARACR
+414 
-427 AGLSGLSDTV
+427 GLADTV
-437 AGPEWAAAAG
+437 AGPEWAAPAG

-452 FRDRHESPASVRA
+452 FRERARVRRRPRRGLAKVAESVRA
-465 AGFARKSRTR
+465 WFGATS
-475 SSRCSR
+475 